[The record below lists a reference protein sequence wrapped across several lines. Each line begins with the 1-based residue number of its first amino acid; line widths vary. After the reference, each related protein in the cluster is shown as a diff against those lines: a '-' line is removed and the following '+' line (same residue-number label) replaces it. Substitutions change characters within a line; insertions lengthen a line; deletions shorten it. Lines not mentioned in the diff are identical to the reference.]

1 MDRDAAMVGHWTSE
15 PFDYGAMES
24 SALALLPDGGG
35 WTVYA
40 SVSGTLSVTRFLWGC
55 PRAGVLELRMT
66 RIVEGTRASRDDGGF
81 ATVETDESCDE
92 ALRTGYAFDR
102 VRGGDGA
109 VVEAVRFEEPV
120 EYCVLYARGDRRV
133 TADQDPSW
141 SVVGRDLP

>member
-1 MDRDAAMVGHWTSE
+1 MDRDAALVGHWTSG

-24 SALALLPDGGG
+24 SDLALLPDGGG

-55 PRAGVLELRMT
+55 PRPGVLELRMT
-66 RIVEGTRASRDDGGF
+66 RVVEGTWASRDDGGF
-81 ATVETDESCDE
+81 ATVETDEPCDE
-92 ALRTGYAFDR
+92 VLRTGYAFDTA
-102 VRGGDGA
+102 RGGDGA
-109 VVEAVRFEEPV
+109 LVEAVCFEEPV
-120 EYCVLYARGDRRV
+120 EYCVRYARGDRRV